1 MLILPGIWELASLL
15 AKLLL
20 YVGAFSIAGG
30 SLTAWRYSNGNRA
43 ILFSNFSYIF
53 VGAVIGFHGV
63 LLGFL
68 VQVGL
73 INDSGLAG
81 MIDWGMISILL
92 DTGLGDVTLVRL
104 LVFLVAGVSSVIIL
118 RKLQRANISLKQ
130 PQIRLMFLWQLAALV
145 ALAFSQRITG
155 HVSVLS
161 PVAQVSIAL
170 HFAAFAL
177 WIGCL
182 YPFLQLSRS
191 LDLETLQKTLKQF
204 GSDAIV
210 ILCTLFIG
218 GALMLYEL
226 LESPMALIS
235 SDYGLA
241 LLVKLVLVLLILGVA
256 AMNKLIL
263 VPALLSSGNTTKL
276 QRSLSY
282 ELAIAVAILFVTSYL
297 STIVGPAGHQM
308 QR

>member
-1 MLILPGIWELASLL
+1 MFTLPSIWELASLL

-30 SLTAWRYSNGNRA
+30 CLTAWRYSNGNRA
-43 ILFSNFSYIF
+43 LLFSNFSYIF
-53 VGAVIGFHGV
+53 IGAVIGFHGV

-73 INDSGLAG
+73 INDRGLPG

-104 LVFLVAGVSSVIIL
+104 LAFVLAGASSVIIL
-118 RKLQRANISLKQ
+118 KKLQRANIDLKNPRIQ
-130 PQIRLMFLWQLAALV
+130 RFFLWQLAALI

-161 PVAQVSIAL
+161 PVAQVSIVF
-170 HFAAFAL
+170 HFIAFAL

-182 YPFLQLSRS
+182 YPFLQLSQS
-191 LDLETLQKTLKQF
+191 LDLETLQKTLKRF
-204 GSDAIV
+204 GSDAII
-210 ILCTLFIG
+210 ILCMLFLG

-226 LESPMALIS
+226 LESPMALINT
-235 SDYGLA
+235 DYGLA
-241 LLVKLVLVLLILGVA
+241 LLAKLLVVLIILGVA
-256 AMNKLIL
+256 ALNKLIIVPVL
-263 VPALLSSGNTTKL
+263 VSSGSASKL
-276 QRSLSY
+276 QSSIRY
-282 ELAIAVAILFVTSYL
+282 ELAIAVTILVVTSYL

-308 QR
+308 

>member
-1 MLILPGIWELASLL
+1 MFTLPSIWELASLL

-30 SLTAWRYSNGNRA
+30 SLAAWRYSNEDRA
-43 ILFSNFSYIF
+43 LLFSNFSYIF
-53 VGAVIGFHGV
+53 YGTIAGFHGV

-81 MIDWGMISILL
+81 MIDWSMISILL
-92 DTGLGDVTLVRL
+92 DTDLGDVALARL
-104 LVFLVAGVSSVIIL
+104 LAFMLAGVSSVIIL
-118 RKLQRANISLKQ
+118 RKLQRGNINLKD
-130 PQIRLMFLWQLAALV
+130 PRISRMFLWQLAALV
-145 ALAFSQRITG
+145 LLALSQRITG

-161 PVAQVSIAL
+161 PVAQVSIVL

-191 LDLETLQKTLKQF
+191 SDLEILQKTLKRF
-204 GSDAIV
+204 GDNAIV
-210 ILCTLFIG
+210 ILCVLFLG
-218 GALMLYEL
+218 GVLMLYEL
-226 LESPMALIS
+226 LESPMALFNTN
-235 SDYGLA
+235 YGLA

-256 AMNKLIL
+256 AMNKLII
-263 VPALLSSGNTTKL
+263 VPELLSSGSTASL
-276 QRSLSY
+276 QSSIRF
-282 ELAIAVAILFVTSYL
+282 ELAIAVAILIVTSYL
-297 STIVGPAGHQM
+297 STVVGPAGHQM
-308 QR
+308 

>member
-1 MLILPGIWELASLL
+1 MFILPSIWELASLL

-43 ILFSNFSYIF
+43 LLFSNFSYIF

-73 INDSGLAG
+73 INDSGLIG

-104 LVFLVAGVSSVIIL
+104 LAFMLAGISSVIIL
-118 RKLQRANISLKQ
+118 KKLQRANINLKET
-130 PQIRLMFLWQLAALV
+130 QIKRMFLWQLAALA
-145 ALAFSQRITG
+145 ALALSHRITG

-161 PVAQVSIAL
+161 PVAQVSIVL
-170 HFAAFAL
+170 HFAAFSL

-182 YPFLQLSRS
+182 HPFLQLSKS
-191 LDLETLQKTLKQF
+191 LDLEILQKTLKQF
-204 GSDAIV
+204 GADAIV
-210 ILCTLFIG
+210 ILCVLFLG
-218 GALMLYEL
+218 GGLMLYEL
-226 LESPMALIS
+226 LESPMALINT
-235 SDYGLA
+235 DYGLA
-241 LLVKLVLVLLILGVA
+241 LLVKLVLVLVILGVA
-256 AMNKLIL
+256 AMNKLIIVPVL
-263 VPALLSSGNTTKL
+263 VGSGSTARLQSSI
-276 QRSLSY
+276 RF
-282 ELAIAVAILFVTSYL
+282 ELVIAVAILVATSYL

-308 QR
+308 

>member
-1 MLILPGIWELASLL
+1 MFILPDIWELASLL

-30 SLTAWRYSNGNRA
+30 CLSAWRYSNADRA
-43 ILFSNFSYIF
+43 PLFSNFSYIF
-53 VGAVIGFHGV
+53 VGTVMGFHGA

-73 INDSGLAG
+73 INDSGLPG
-81 MIDWGMISILL
+81 MFDWGMISILL
-92 DTGLGDVTLVRL
+92 DTGLGDVTLLRL
-104 LVFLVAGVSSVIIL
+104 LAFILAGVSSVIVL
-118 RKLQRANISLKQ
+118 KKLQRSNIDLKN
-130 PQIRLMFLWQLAALV
+130 PLTRLLFLLQLVALL
-145 ALAFSQRITG
+145 ALAFSHRITG

-161 PVAQVSIAL
+161 LMAQISIVM

-191 LDLETLQKTLKQF
+191 VDIDVLEKALKRF
-204 GSDAIV
+204 GDNAIV
-210 ILCTLFIG
+210 ILFALFLG
-218 GALMLYEL
+218 GGVMLYEL
-226 LESPMALIS
+226 LESPMTLIN

-241 LLVKLVLVLLILGVA
+241 LSLKLTLVLVMLGVA
-256 AMNKLIL
+256 AMNKLML
-263 VPALLSSGNTTKL
+263 VPVLISSGSRVKL
-276 QRSLSY
+276 QRSIRY
-282 ELAIAVAILFVTSYL
+282 ELAIAVVILVVTSYL

-308 QR
+308 

>member
-1 MLILPGIWELASLL
+1 MFILPGIWELASLL

-30 SLTAWRYSNGNRA
+30 SLTAWRYSSGNRA
-43 ILFSNFSYIF
+43 LLFSSFSTIF
-53 VGAVIGFHGV
+53 FGAVIGFHGV

-104 LVFLVAGVSSVIIL
+104 VAFMLAGVSSVITL
-118 RKLQRANISLKQ
+118 RKLQRANINLKD
-130 PQIRLMFLWQLAALV
+130 PKIRILFLWQLAALV
-145 ALAFSQRITG
+145 TLAFAQRVTG

-161 PVAQVSIAL
+161 FVAQVSIAL
-170 HFAAFAL
+170 HFTAFAL

-191 LDLETLQKTLKQF
+191 LDLEVLQKTLKQF
-204 GSDAIV
+204 GGDAIV
-210 ILCTLFIG
+210 ILCTLFLG
-218 GALMLYEL
+218 GVLMLYEL

-235 SDYGLA
+235 TDYGRA
-241 LLVKLVLVLLILGVA
+241 LLVKLGLVVGILGVA
-256 AMNKLIL
+256 AMNKLIIVPEL
-263 VPALLSSGNTTKL
+263 VSSGSTARL
-276 QRSLSY
+276 QRSIRY
-282 ELAIAVAILFVTSYL
+282 EIAIAVAILFVTSYL
-297 STIVGPAGHQM
+297 STIVGPTGNQM
-308 QR
+308 